1 MNMPKTLTD
10 IVYFKIR
17 NDIIHGN
24 LLPGSKL
31 KIEPLRKRYDIG
43 ASPIREALSRLCAD
57 GFVAIKGQQGFN
69 VIEMSKED
77 LIDVTNSRVLIEN
90 EVLKL
95 SILNGD
101 DDWES
106 KVVGAF
112 HRLSKVEH
120 STDNDINIDLEKYNK
135 IFHDSLLS
143 ACESKTLIRFY
154 HILYDQHKRYRHLA
168 REAIHIKRN
177 IHSEH
182 TDIYEAALN
191 KDVKSALKANEI
203 HIRKTA
209 EIVIV
214 LEKDEW

>member
-57 GFVAIKGQQGFN
+57 GFVTIKGQQGFN
-69 VIEMSKED
+69 VMEMSKED

-120 STDNDINIDLEKYNK
+120 SIDNDINIDLEKYNK

-143 ACESKTLIRFY
+143 ACESKNLIKFY

-182 TDIYEAALN
+182 TDIYKAALN

-209 EIVIV
+209 EVVID

>member
-1 MNMPKTLTD
+1 MSKPKTLTD

-17 NDIIHGN
+17 NDIVQGN

-57 GFVAIKGQQGFN
+57 GFAAVKGQQGFS

-95 SILNGD
+95 SILSGD

-112 HRLSKVEH
+112 HRLSKIYH
-120 STDNDINIDLEKYNK
+120 STGNDINLEKYNK

-143 ACESKTLIRFY
+143 ACESQTLLKFY
-154 HILYDQHKRYRHLA
+154 HILYDKHKRYRHLA
-168 REAIHIKRN
+168 REAIHIDRN
-177 IHSEH
+177 IHDEH
-182 TDIYEAALN
+182 TDIYEATLN
-191 KDVKSALKANEI
+191 KDIKFALKANEI

-209 EIVIV
+209 EIVMIFK
-214 LEKDEW
+214 KDKW

>member
-1 MNMPKTLTD
+1 MPKTLTD

-57 GFVAIKGQQGFN
+57 GFVTIKGQQGFN
-69 VIEMSKED
+69 VMEMSKED

-120 STDNDINIDLEKYNK
+120 SIDNDINIDLEKYNK

-143 ACESKTLIRFY
+143 ACESKNLIKFY

-182 TDIYEAALN
+182 TDIYKAALN

-209 EIVIV
+209 EVVID

>member
-1 MNMPKTLTD
+1 MSMPKTLTD

-17 NDIIHGN
+17 NDIIHGD

-57 GFVAIKGQQGFN
+57 GFVAIKGQQGFS
-69 VIEMSKED
+69 VMEMSKED

-106 KVVGAF
+106 KVVGSF
-112 HRLSKVEH
+112 HRLTKAAH
-120 STDNDINIDLEKYNK
+120 SSDKDTNNNSEKYNK
-135 IFHDSLLS
+135 IFHDCLLS
-143 ACESKTLIRFY
+143 ACESETLLKFY
-154 HILYDQHKRYRHLA
+154 HILYDQHKRYRHLS

-177 IHSEH
+177 IHNEH

-209 EIVIV
+209 EIVME
-214 LEKDEW
+214 LERDEW